1 MTNWLTGCPVDRLT
15 DWLTDWLA
23 DWLAEWLTD
32 WLTDWL
38 TGWPTNWLTDWLAD
52 WLTDWLTDRLTDWL
66 TDWQA
71 RWQAGW
77 LINWIYNIVSY
88 WESDKLTYSEML
100 NDYRPN
106 LPVHTLGFLIG
117 GLRARTIPWFFGHF
131 WKCPHAKIQLLLNT
145 FKNGRKIKGSFL
157 LWAFQLIYC
166 LSICLFLS
174 QRINIVFHFWGGLW
188 NWKGQ
193 SLIRKNVHASFNLKE
208 NAYHCITWFR
218 CTIGIL
224 LHWGCCESKLSKLG
238 NCLLFLSL
246 YVFLFKG
253 WL

>member
-131 WKCPHAKIQLLLNT
+131 WKCSEVVDNYEKSRDRSCSEPFNWFIAFPFAYFCL
-145 FKNGRKIKGSFL
+145 KGST
-157 LWAFQLIYC
+157 
-166 LSICLFLS
+166 LFFTFG
-174 QRINIVFHFWGGLW
+174 VVCETE
-188 NWKGQ
+188 KG
-193 SLIRKNVHASFNLKE
+193 N
-208 NAYHCITWFR
+208 
-218 CTIGIL
+218 
-224 LHWGCCESKLSKLG
+224 HW
-238 NCLLFLSL
+238 
-246 YVFLFKG
+246 
-253 WL
+253 